1 MVIWRSPTQV
11 SAGPCPERRRP
22 NTALLGGRIYN
33 ATMRLPNSIDTR
45 KFCAGKTAFAG
56 RDWSYDFKQIPVAL
70 EEDVAKKKIE
80 KLLSRYAKITK
91 SWNDHDNS
99 IWICR
104 LYMATKL
111 IMMATLQVN
120 SLQFAGRVN
129 LRVASP
135 HLQYYSLLSLARAVC
150 LTIPEIDWADGE
162 LLKMSHARAIKQTVD
177 YLASFDRSLAQS
189 VNDAIRSAKAQR
201 ELIDYRAPTSGDAK
215 IGALQDLILKCRLL
229 AEFAQLNSELLE
241 SSFEKHNSNSD
252 FDVEDEEIMKILSVE
267 IEGEVFLDDED
278 YYRVGYILRKH
289 PRPASLQMLMTDGH
303 VEDFFGAWCDKEDKE
318 ASFDPDSDLGVIFD
332 I

>member
-1 MVIWRSPTQV
+1 
-11 SAGPCPERRRP
+11 
-22 NTALLGGRIYN
+22 
-33 ATMRLPNSIDTR
+33 
-45 KFCAGKTAFAG
+45 
-56 RDWSYDFKQIPVAL
+56 
-70 EEDVAKKKIE
+70 
-80 KLLSRYAKITK
+80 
-91 SWNDHDNS
+91 
-99 IWICR
+99 
-104 LYMATKL
+104 
-111 IMMATLQVN
+111 
-120 SLQFAGRVN
+120 
-129 LRVASP
+129 
-135 HLQYYSLLSLARAVC
+135 
-150 LTIPEIDWADGE
+150 
-162 LLKMSHARAIKQTVD
+162 VD

>member
-1 MVIWRSPTQV
+1 M
-11 SAGPCPERRRP
+11 
-22 NTALLGGRIYN
+22 
-33 ATMRLPNSIDTR
+33 
-45 KFCAGKTAFAG
+45 GKTSFAG
-56 RDWSYDFKQIPVAL
+56 RDWSYDFKQIRAAVG
-70 EEDVAKKKIE
+70 ESVVEKKIE

-91 SWNDHDNS
+91 SWNDHLNS

-120 SLQFAGRVN
+120 SLRFAGRVN
-129 LRVASP
+129 LRVARP

-162 LLKMSHARAIKQTVD
+162 LLKMSHARTIKQTVN
-177 YLASFDRSLAQS
+177 YLALFNRSLARS
-189 VNDAIRSAKAQR
+189 VENAIRSAKARR
-201 ELIDYRAPTSGDAK
+201 ELIDYRAPTSGDGK
-215 IGALQDLILKCRLL
+215 IGVPRNFILKCCLL
-229 AEFAQLNSELLE
+229 AEFAQMNSELLE
-241 SSFEKHNSNSD
+241 SSFEKHNSGTE
-252 FDVEDEEIMKILSVE
+252 FDVEDEAFTGLLNVE
-267 IEGEVFLDDED
+267 IEGETFLDDED

-303 VEDFFGAWCDKEDKE
+303 VEDFFGAWCDEETNE
-318 ASFDPDSDLGVIFD
+318 ASFDPDSDLDIIFD